1 MHGTMHSPHAILIV
15 ESDQL
20 LRLLTVDI
28 LEDAGFETI
37 QTDNAEEALAIL
49 EARPGIALLLTAIRM
64 TGSMNGEK
72 LAHAVHARWPAM
84 KIIVTSGHLPVP
96 ENQLPPDSRFLNKPY
111 HADMMISQIRSLIG
125 L

>member
-1 MHGTMHSPHAILIV
+1 MHGTMQSPRAILIV
-15 ESDQL
+15 ESDRL

-37 QTDNAEEALAIL
+37 QTGNAEEALAIL
-49 EARPGIALLLTAIRM
+49 EARPDIALLLTAIKI

-72 LAHAVHARWPAM
+72 LAHTVHARWPAT
-84 KIIVTSGHLPVP
+84 KIIVASGHLPVP
-96 ENQLPPDSRFLNKPY
+96 EIELPADSRFFLKPY
-111 HADMMISQIRSLIG
+111 RADMMISEIRSLIG